1 MGFFYRTIRMAENG
15 IKPAYVF
22 DGKPPDLKSG
32 VVRDRARRD
41 PSDTH
46 SSRSDSQSARRRPR
60 RVPRRRRPVRSLRLR
75 RADRAGTVED
85 MDKLSRRSVKVTREH
100 NEECRKLLKL
110 MGVPYV
116 VVRRPRLSPRLTSQ
130 APSEA
135 EAQCAEL
142 CRGGL
147 VYGAGS
153 EDMDTLTFGSPIL
166 LRHLTF
172 SEARKLDIN
181 VISLADV
188 LEGLNLTMDRF
199 IDVCLLAGC
208 DYLEPLKKIG
218 AKTALKLVREH
229 GSIGDVLEHL
239 ATKKNPNPAPDDWP
253 WEAAKELF
261 KHPDV
266 TPCSEITVRRRP
278 V

>member
-116 VVRRPRLSPRLTSQ
+116 VVRRPRRSP
-130 APSEA
+130 
-135 EAQCAEL
+135 
-142 CRGGL
+142 
-147 VYGAGS
+147 
-153 EDMDTLTFGSPIL
+153 
-166 LRHLTF
+166 
-172 SEARKLDIN
+172 
-181 VISLADV
+181 
-188 LEGLNLTMDRF
+188 
-199 IDVCLLAGC
+199 
-208 DYLEPLKKIG
+208 
-218 AKTALKLVREH
+218 
-229 GSIGDVLEHL
+229 
-239 ATKKNPNPAPDDWP
+239 
-253 WEAAKELF
+253 
-261 KHPDV
+261 
-266 TPCSEITVRRRP
+266 
-278 V
+278 